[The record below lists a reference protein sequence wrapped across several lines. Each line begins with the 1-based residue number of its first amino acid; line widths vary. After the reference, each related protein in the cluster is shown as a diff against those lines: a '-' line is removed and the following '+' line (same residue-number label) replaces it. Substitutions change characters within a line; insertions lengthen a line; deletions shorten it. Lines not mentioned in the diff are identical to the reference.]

1 MLIIIYSLNCLFFTY
16 WTTNY
21 DKLIE
26 KALENNGKI
35 CDIKTCCANLTT
47 TLKGRNVVVYKM
59 HGDVDHPED
68 AVLIRDDYESYN
80 QEKAPFIN
88 TLSGDLMTKTFLF
101 IGFSFTDPNFYYIC
115 AHLRARLKG
124 NMREH
129 YCFLK
134 DVSKTDYK
142 DEDEFKY
149 EKRKLSYFIDDLKRF
164 NIKTV
169 LIQEYSEITEIL
181 QSIKRVYNGRTVYLS
196 GAAAEYNPDGKDAYE
211 KFISKLSGRL
221 IYEGYKIVSG
231 YGLGVGSAVIS
242 GALSEIYYNQKKSLT
257 DQLILRP
264 FPQGDDAKEMWETYR
279 QDMISYSGISIFL
292 LGNKKES
299 GTIVPSNGMRSEY
312 EISKEQGNF
321 LIPIGRTGYISKEL
335 WNELLEER
343 QDDHTF
349 DIYRHDIES
358 LGDDTKT
365 LDEVIEIV
373 IELIKKVK

>member
-1 MLIIIYSLNCLFFTY
+1 MPINKNVFIKNYLSALNNGDAAIFAGAGLSAPSGCVNWKQLLREIAEELELDIEKESDLVAIAQYYYNKNGCNRTKLNDIIKDAFQTGKQPNVNHNILAKLPIFTY

-142 DEDEFKY
+142 DEDE
-149 EKRKLSYFIDDLKRF
+149 I
-164 NIKTV
+164 
-169 LIQEYSEITEIL
+169 IL
-181 QSIKRVYNGRTVYLS
+181 MT
-196 GAAAEYNPDGKDAYE
+196 
-211 KFISKLSGRL
+211 
-221 IYEGYKIVSG
+221 
-231 YGLGVGSAVIS
+231 
-242 GALSEIYYNQKKSLT
+242 
-257 DQLILRP
+257 
-264 FPQGDDAKEMWETYR
+264 
-279 QDMISYSGISIFL
+279 
-292 LGNKKES
+292 
-299 GTIVPSNGMRSEY
+299 
-312 EISKEQGNF
+312 
-321 LIPIGRTGYISKEL
+321 
-335 WNELLEER
+335 
-343 QDDHTF
+343 
-349 DIYRHDIES
+349 
-358 LGDDTKT
+358 
-365 LDEVIEIV
+365 
-373 IELIKKVK
+373 

>member
-1 MLIIIYSLNCLFFTY
+1 MPINKNVFIKNYLSALNNGDAAIFAGAGLSAPSGCVNWKQLLREIAEELELDIEKESDLVAIAQYYYNKNGCNRTKLNDIIKDAFQTGKQPNVNHNILAKLPIFTY

-196 GAAAEYNPDGKDAYE
+196 GAAAE
-211 KFISKLSGRL
+211 
-221 IYEGYKIVSG
+221 
-231 YGLGVGSAVIS
+231 
-242 GALSEIYYNQKKSLT
+242 
-257 DQLILRP
+257 
-264 FPQGDDAKEMWETYR
+264 
-279 QDMISYSGISIFL
+279 
-292 LGNKKES
+292 
-299 GTIVPSNGMRSEY
+299 
-312 EISKEQGNF
+312 
-321 LIPIGRTGYISKEL
+321 
-335 WNELLEER
+335 
-343 QDDHTF
+343 
-349 DIYRHDIES
+349 
-358 LGDDTKT
+358 
-365 LDEVIEIV
+365 
-373 IELIKKVK
+373 

>member
-1 MLIIIYSLNCLFFTY
+1 MPINKNVFIKNYLSALNNGDAAIFAGAGLSAPSGCVNWKQLLREIAEELELDIEKESDLVAIAQYYYNKNGCNRTKLNDIIKDAFQTGKQPNVNHNILAKLPIFTY

-181 QSIKRVYNGRTVYLS
+181 QSIMPES
-196 GAAAEYNPDGKDAYE
+196 P
-211 KFISKLSGRL
+211 ISH
-221 IYEGYKIVSG
+221 
-231 YGLGVGSAVIS
+231 
-242 GALSEIYYNQKKSLT
+242 T
-257 DQLILRP
+257 C
-264 FPQGDDAKEMWETYR
+264 
-279 QDMISYSGISIFL
+279 
-292 LGNKKES
+292 
-299 GTIVPSNGMRSEY
+299 
-312 EISKEQGNF
+312 
-321 LIPIGRTGYISKEL
+321 
-335 WNELLEER
+335 
-343 QDDHTF
+343 HTF
-349 DIYRHDIES
+349 RNNNFRH
-358 LGDDTKT
+358 KAA
-365 LDEVIEIV
+365 
-373 IELIKKVK
+373 